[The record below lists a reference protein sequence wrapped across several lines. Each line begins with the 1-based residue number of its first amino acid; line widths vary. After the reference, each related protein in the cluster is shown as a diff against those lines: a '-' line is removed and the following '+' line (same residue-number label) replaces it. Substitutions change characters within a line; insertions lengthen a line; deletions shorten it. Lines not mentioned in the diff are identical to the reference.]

1 MEKIW
6 LKNYPA
12 GVPADIDVGALR
24 SLNAFFEESV
34 QSFGSRVAFVSG
46 STGVSLT
53 YKDLDEKSRHFAA
66 YFQQHLKLEK
76 GARVAVMM
84 PNVLQYPICL
94 FGLLR
99 AGYVIVNV
107 NPQYTARELEYQL
120 KDSDSAAMVVVD
132 LYAATL
138 EKIIANT
145 SVRHVVVTGLADMM
159 PKVPRWLANFVIHQ
173 VKKLVVDYKL
183 PKSVLFRDALRIGAA
198 ASFSPVTIEPNDLA
212 FLQYTGGTTGVSKGA
227 MLTHRNVLANVTQV
241 QNWIEP
247 FLDKTQKLTS
257 ITPIPLYHI
266 YAMSTCFSFVGLG
279 GTNVLVADPRNMTQL
294 IKILRKYPF
303 VSLPGVNTLF
313 QGLVNHPDFAKLN
326 FSTLRV
332 AIGGGA
338 PVQPSVAKK
347 WLSITK
353 SPLVEGYGLTEC
365 SPIVTVNP
373 FDVQEFS
380 GSIGLPLPSTEVS
393 IRNADGEQVQL
404 GEAGELCVRG
414 PQVMLGYWRRPEET
428 LAVMTADGYLK
439 TGDMAVM
446 NDGGF
451 IKIVDRIKDMILV
464 SGFNVYPSEVEQVV
478 LMLSDVAEVA
488 AIGVPCATSG
498 ERIKIYVVKKVE
510 TLTKEAILNHCRANL
525 TAYKMPHQIE
535 FLPELPKSNV
545 GKILRRALRD
555 LTI

>member
-1 MEKIW
+1 
-6 LKNYPA
+6 
-12 GVPADIDVGALR
+12 
-24 SLNAFFEESV
+24 
-34 QSFGSRVAFVSG
+34 
-46 STGVSLT
+46 
-53 YKDLDEKSRHFAA
+53 
-66 YFQQHLKLEK
+66 
-76 GARVAVMM
+76 
-84 PNVLQYPICL
+84 
-94 FGLLR
+94 
-99 AGYVIVNV
+99 
-107 NPQYTARELEYQL
+107 
-120 KDSDSAAMVVVD
+120 
-132 LYAATL
+132 
-138 EKIIANT
+138 
-145 SVRHVVVTGLADMM
+145 
-159 PKVPRWLANFVIHQ
+159 
-173 VKKLVVDYKL
+173 
-183 PKSVLFRDALRIGAA
+183 
-198 ASFSPVTIEPNDLA
+198 
-212 FLQYTGGTTGVSKGA
+212 

-247 FLDKTQKLTS
+247 FLDKTQRLTS

-478 LMLSDVAEVA
+478 LMLSEVAEVA